1 MFPDVRQKSK
11 NGEHMGRTIENMILT
26 GPRDESETKPIEID
40 GIYSV
45 VFLADGSHIVS
56 GGEEGKIRRWRV
68 EDGRETAMLFSTLQC
83 HQMKGGS

>member
-1 MFPDVRQKSK
+1 MFPDVHQRSK
-11 NGEHMGRTIENMILT
+11 NGEHVGRTIENRILT

-45 VFLADGSHIVS
+45 AFLADGRHIVS

-68 EDGRETAMLFSTLQC
+68 EDGRETAMLFSRDAYVVVW
-83 HQMKGGS
+83 